1 MTDEL
6 GWVSGALALLSF
18 LLVCT
23 LAVRRVALAHG
34 EQRRLRTEERLRPLA
49 LALVER
55 ESFDLPHLDPYESRA
70 LARVLARYAR
80 QVSGTALAH
89 IGVFFEDRGHIAR
102 EVALLDSRRAWRRAS
117 AAYSLGGMAS
127 KSAIPPLMKALGD
140 ADRDVAAAA
149 ARSLGH
155 LRALDAVEPLV
166 YALVDGRLP
175 RAVSAQALLSI
186 GPEAVPLLRGLLAD
200 APVEVAAFAV
210 DLIGLLGEP
219 SDSPQLVG
227 LLRDTSAEVRAHAAR
242 ALGRLA
248 AEDASDELRRTL
260 EDRIPFVRVNAAHAL
275 GDIRDAFA
283 APALARQARWDEF
296 DPAEAAARALAR
308 VSPEVLVAVADEP
321 GSGPHLAQAVDL
333 LQAQA

>member
-1 MTDEL
+1 MIGSL
-6 GWVSGALALLSF
+6 AWVSGALALLSF
-18 LLVCT
+18 VLVCT
-23 LAVRRVALAHG
+23 LAARRVALAHA
-34 EQRRLRTEERLRPLA
+34 ERRRLSTEERLRHIA
-49 LALVER
+49 LALVEG
-55 ESFDLPHLDPYESRA
+55 ESVDLPRLDAYESRA

-80 QVSGTALAH
+80 QVSGDALAH
-89 IGVFFEDRGHIAR
+89 IGGFFEDRGHIAR
-102 EVALLDSRRAWRRAS
+102 EVALLEGRRAWRRGS
-117 AAYSLGGMAS
+117 AAHSLGGMAS
-127 KSAIPPLMKALGD
+127 KSAIPALLEALGD
-140 ADRDVAAAA
+140 SDRDVAAAA

-186 GPEAVPLLRGLLAD
+186 GPDAVPRLRGLLAD

-210 DLIGLLGEP
+210 DLIGLLGEA
-219 SDSPQLVG
+219 SDSPQLVE

-248 AEDASDELRRTL
+248 AEDASDELRRAL
-260 EDRIPFVRVNAAHAL
+260 EDRIPFVRVSAAHAL
-275 GDIRDAFA
+275 GAIRDTFA
-283 APALARQARWDEF
+283 APALARQARVDEF

-321 GSGPHLAQAVDL
+321 GSGAHLAQAVDL
-333 LQAQA
+333 LQVQT

>member
-1 MTDEL
+1 MTGGL

-23 LAVRRVALAHG
+23 LAARRVALAHA
-34 EQRRLRTEERLRPLA
+34 ERRRLSTEERLRPIA
-49 LALVER
+49 LALVEG
-55 ESFDLPHLDPYESRA
+55 EPVNLPRLGAYESRA

-89 IGVFFEDRGHIAR
+89 IGGFFEDHDHIAR
-102 EVALLDSRRAWRRAS
+102 EVALLANRRAWRRAS
-117 AAYSLGGMAS
+117 AAHSLGGMAS
-127 KSAIPPLMKALGD
+127 KSAIPPLMEALGD
-140 ADRDVAAAA
+140 SDPDVAAAA

-186 GPEAVPLLRGLLAD
+186 GPDAVPRLRGLLAE
-200 APVEVAAFAV
+200 APVEVSAFAV
-210 DLIGLLGEP
+210 DLIGLLGEA
-219 SDSPQLVG
+219 SDSPQLVE

-248 AEDASDELRRTL
+248 AQDASDELRRAL

-275 GDIRDAFA
+275 GAIRDAFA
-283 APALARQARWDEF
+283 APALARQARGDEF

-321 GSGPHLAQAVDL
+321 GSGPHLAQAADL
-333 LQAQA
+333 LQVQT